1 MTFLYHVLKV
11 PTEIYVAKLIIL
23 NVSRGKL
30 INTEARAFI
39 RHAFNAFYR
48 DFAMVDTHNKPFN
61 WKKTFKHAMT
71 TYRQAI
77 LRWATSIRIFRA
89 WRQHTSRKKH
99 VAQTTLHQF
108 PTLATFDDNYNFTL
122 TANFRATIDDAQ
134 TAAATR

>member
-11 PTEIYVAKLIIL
+11 PNEIYVATLIIL
-23 NVSRGKL
+23 NISRGKL
-30 INTEARAFI
+30 ISTEARAFI

-48 DFAMVDTHNKPFN
+48 DFAMVDTHKKPFN

-89 WRQHTSRKKH
+89 WRQNTSRTKH
-99 VAQTTLHQF
+99 VPLETLRQF
-108 PTLATFDDNYNFTL
+108 PTLVTFNNNYAFTL
-122 TANFRATIDDAQ
+122 TANFRAAISYAES
-134 TAAATR
+134 TAATQ